1 MKEVFPYYTSE
12 NNHANAYKRITHL
25 NNIVQENKLPCPM
38 SVFCFM
44 ALVKMLNKN

>member
-12 NNHANAYKRITHL
+12 NNHANVYKRITHL

-38 SVFCFM
+38 SISFLFYGFSKD
-44 ALVKMLNKN
+44 VK